1 MCTVHAQLIAKLP
14 AKSCYIYG
22 NTVLEANIPQ
32 QEMQNSRKYFSTKIS
47 QYTVMYNYGSH
58 LILIDLQN
66 FNPSKIFSYYG
77 TSF

>member
-1 MCTVHAQLIAKLP
+1 MCTVHTQLIAKLP

-47 QYTVMYNYGSH
+47 QYTVMLLWFTPYF
-58 LILIDLQN
+58 D
-66 FNPSKIFSYYG
+66 
-77 TSF
+77 